1 MGFKG
6 VALMVRDLEKA
17 NASCPYC
24 GCKLRIEVTQ
34 PYQDYTYRV
43 EFICTQYR
51 ECMEAGIVM
60 LMEVKA

>member
-1 MGFKG
+1 MI
-6 VALMVRDLEKA
+6 RDLEKA
-17 NASCPYC
+17 NAWCPHC
-24 GCKLRIEVTQ
+24 DCKLRIEVTQ

-43 EFICTQYR
+43 EFICTKYG